1 MKLSLL
7 DYVPIFEGRSA
18 QEAFNHSVE
27 LAQTAEQLGYE
38 RYWVAEHHH
47 VPSVASSAPEMVMMM
62 LLEQTSSIRIG
73 SGGVMLPHYSSYKVA
88 EQFKIMEAR
97 HPYRVDMAIGR
108 SPSFKN
114 VNEALNE
121 FKTQQ
126 ADLDQQIDDLNKYF
140 TDDTQSPHRFMSLTA
155 RPFIQSTPLM
165 YVLGMSERS
174 AELAAQK
181 GLPFVVARME
191 QAPTQLNKV
200 IQHYRRCF
208 EDYHPSN
215 AAKHPYVIMATFV
228 VTADHEEMVGN
239 LLDALHLW
247 LMRINYLKQPQ
258 NYPSIETAQQRRYSQ
273 RELEKIT
280 KDKKRIIS
288 GLPEDVA
295 QQLSTLQKDYDVDE
309 IMILPHIFGEENRLN
324 LVKLVANAI
333 H

>member
-47 VPSVASSAPEMVMMM
+47 VPSVASSASEMVMMM

-73 SGGVMLPHYSSYKVA
+73 SGGVMLPHYSAYKVA

-97 HPYRVDMAIGR
+97 HPHRVDMAIGR

-121 FKTQQ
+121 FKTHQP
-126 ADLDQQIDDLNKYF
+126 DLTQQIDDLNKYF
-140 TDDTQSPHRFMSLTA
+140 ADDTQEPHRFMSLTA
-155 RPFIQSTPLM
+155 TPFIESAPLM
-165 YVLGMSERS
+165 YILGMSDRS

-181 GLPFVVARME
+181 GLPFVVARMG
-191 QAPTQLNKV
+191 QAPAQLNKV
-200 IQHYRRCF
+200 IQHYRHRF

-215 AAKHPYVIMATFV
+215 ATQQPYVIIAAFV
-228 VTADHEEMVGN
+228 VTADHEEMIDN
-239 LLDALHLW
+239 LMDALHLW
-247 LMRINYLKQPQ
+247 LMRINYLKQPPS
-258 NYPSIETAQQRRYSQ
+258 YPSIETAQQRTYSQ
-273 RELEKIT
+273 RELEKIA

-288 GLPEDVA
+288 GLPDEVA
-295 QQLSTLQKDYDVDE
+295 QQLSDLQNDYDVDE
-309 IMILPHIFGEENRLN
+309 IMILPHVFGEENRLN
-324 LVKLVANAI
+324 LIKLVANAI